1 MSKCVL
7 VLVLKITSQW
17 LVCYVLFQTTTGQL
31 KDLFGTGKNLEPSI
45 SVLKDGSLVL
55 GKDEVTVLID
65 SEGKPSKKKAPVWTD
80 IPSAVDFYDPYMIGI
95 LPKYVEIRTV
105 DPRALVQSIELSKPR
120 LISHGKH
127 IYVASSS
134 HVWRLVPVPI
144 PMQISQLL
152 QEKQFELALL
162 LAVSTVHCIQLVNR
176 ILTH

>member
-1 MSKCVL
+1 
-7 VLVLKITSQW
+7 
-17 LVCYVLFQTTTGQL
+17 
-31 KDLFGTGKNLEPSI
+31 
-45 SVLKDGSLVL
+45 
-55 GKDEVTVLID
+55 
-65 SEGKPSKKKAPVWTD
+65 
-80 IPSAVDFYDPYMIGI
+80 MIGI

-127 IYVASSS
+127 IYVASST

-162 LAVSTVHCIQLVNR
+162 LAVST
-176 ILTH
+176 LTFRLTFHIKNPEI